1 MIKPLVNQK
10 KWTGLLAGTLRL
22 VFRFGFEYL
31 FLALKSCQ
39 ASREMGSGTVN
50 YDVPLKTVNGKDVVT
65 VNKKVHKLTFN
76 AVMATLHPS
85 GFPP

>member
-1 MIKPLVNQK
+1 MIKLLVNQK
-10 KWTGLLAGTLRL
+10 KWTGLLAGTLFSF
-22 VFRFGFEYL
+22 FRFGFEYL
-31 FLALKSCQ
+31 FLAFKSCQ
-39 ASREMGSGTVN
+39 ASQEMGNRTVN
-50 YDVPLKTVNGKDVVT
+50 YDVLIKTVHSKDVVT

>member
-1 MIKPLVNQK
+1 
-10 KWTGLLAGTLRL
+10 
-22 VFRFGFEYL
+22 
-31 FLALKSCQ
+31 
-39 ASREMGSGTVN
+39 MGNGTVN
-50 YDVPLKTVNGKDVVT
+50 YDVLIKIVNGKDVVT